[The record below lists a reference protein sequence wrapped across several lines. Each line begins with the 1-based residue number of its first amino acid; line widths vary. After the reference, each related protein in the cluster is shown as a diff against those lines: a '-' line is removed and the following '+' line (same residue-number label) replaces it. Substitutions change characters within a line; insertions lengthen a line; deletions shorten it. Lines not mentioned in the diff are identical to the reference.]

1 MKEINLNLDLIFQDY
16 FYLLHYFNNLV
27 QKEITFYHKDSIKA
41 TLNSIEVSKLNLK
54 LLEQVSFVWL
64 KQTLELYVLVNN
76 AFISS
81 FDKSFN

>member
-1 MKEINLNLDLIFQDY
+1 MKEINLNLDLISQDY
-16 FYLLHYFNNLV
+16 FHLLHYLSYLV

-41 TLNSIEVSKLNLK
+41 ILNSIEVSKLNLT
-54 LLEQVSFVWL
+54 LLEQFSFLWL
-64 KQTLELYVLVNN
+64 KKTLELYVLVNN